1 LIDETVSAKRARL
14 TGEGWIE
21 DGATGKNYTDAKTS
35 SITKRKSIIAGS
47 KTMSY
52 YMRPNLSMFKQKRL
66 IPPGVAIR
74 LVFNRSATASCIMSS
89 NANEDVK
96 LVITK
101 FEWMVRRVSIN
112 PTIVR
117 AHTSRMIEGN
127 TYKFPIKKHRTRVH
141 NIPAGVSS
149 HRLVID
155 QDDIVPTR
163 ILLAMLDHEG
173 FVGTFKK
180 SPYAFNHFELSNI
193 EMSIDGVPVGKSIET
208 DFSNGNYAH
217 AYAHTLASLGHLNS
231 TQSNGISYDDYVD
244 NRTVFAWCTAS
255 DLPNKDKDN
264 YFHLRRKGC
273 TAVVLRFKTP
283 LATPLSVLITDER
296 EDLLEIDLEQRIKS
310 VTGVV

>member
-1 LIDETVSAKRARL
+1 
-14 TGEGWIE
+14 
-21 DGATGKNYTDAKTS
+21 
-35 SITKRKSIIAGS
+35 
-47 KTMSY
+47 
-52 YMRPNLSMFKQKRL
+52 
-66 IPPGVAIR
+66 
-74 LVFNRSATASCIMSS
+74 
-89 NANEDVK
+89 
-96 LVITK
+96 
-101 FEWMVRRVSIN
+101 
-112 PTIVR
+112 
-117 AHTSRMIEGN
+117 
-127 TYKFPIKKHRTRVH
+127 
-141 NIPAGVSS
+141 
-149 HRLVID
+149 
-155 QDDIVPTR
+155 
-163 ILLAMLDHEG
+163 MLDHEG

-208 DFSNGNYAH
+208 DFSSGNYAH